1 MYLTLSFLSLIET
14 ISPQDTWSPYRVSFN
29 LIKDLI
35 EMKYIEWIT
44 DGREDK
50 FYNSRPWRNLRLK
63 ALERDHHEC
72 QMCKKNSKV
81 NKIVFANTVHH
92 IKEVKDRPDLAMDL
106 DNLISLC
113 RKCHEEIHE
122 RLDKANEKRKKV
134 SKFMNEERW

>member
-1 MYLTLSFLSLIET
+1 MVYV
-14 ISPQDTWSPYRVSFN
+14 Q
-29 LIKDLI
+29 
-35 EMKYIEWIT
+35 WILNG
-44 DGREDK
+44 DVDK

-92 IKEVKDRPDLAMDL
+92 IQEVKNRPDLAMDL

-113 RKCHEEIHE
+113 RGCHEKIHQRE
-122 RLDKANEKRKKV
+122 LVKRETKT
-134 SKFMNEERW
+134 KFMNEERW

>member
-1 MYLTLSFLSLIET
+1 MDYV
-14 ISPQDTWSPYRVSFN
+14 Q
-29 LIKDLI
+29 
-35 EMKYIEWIT
+35 WILNG
-44 DGREDK
+44 DVDK

-92 IKEVKDRPDLAMDL
+92 IQEVKNRPDLAMDL

-113 RKCHEEIHE
+113 RGCHEKIHQRE
-122 RLDKANEKRKKV
+122 LGKRETKT
-134 SKFMNEERW
+134 KFMNEERW

>member
-1 MYLTLSFLSLIET
+1 M
-14 ISPQDTWSPYRVSFN
+14 D
-29 LIKDLI
+29 
-35 EMKYIEWIT
+35 YIQWIL
-44 DGREDK
+44 DGRVDK
-50 FYNSRPWRNLRLK
+50 LYNSRPWRNLRLK

-72 QMCKKNSKV
+72 QMCKKNPKV

-113 RKCHEEIHE
+113 RGCHEEIHE

-134 SKFMNEERW
+134 SKFTNEERW